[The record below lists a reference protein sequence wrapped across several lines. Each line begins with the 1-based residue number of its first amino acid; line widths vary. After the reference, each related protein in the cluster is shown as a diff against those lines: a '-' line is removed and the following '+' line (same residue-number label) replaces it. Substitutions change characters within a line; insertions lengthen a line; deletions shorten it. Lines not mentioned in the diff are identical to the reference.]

1 MIGPADAE
9 KMLAQLE
16 AIDTEV
22 QLLGKRL
29 KIISADIARLREK
42 LL

>member
-1 MIGPADAE
+1 MISPADSE
-9 KMLAQLE
+9 KMLAQID

-29 KIISADIARLREK
+29 KIISADLARIREK